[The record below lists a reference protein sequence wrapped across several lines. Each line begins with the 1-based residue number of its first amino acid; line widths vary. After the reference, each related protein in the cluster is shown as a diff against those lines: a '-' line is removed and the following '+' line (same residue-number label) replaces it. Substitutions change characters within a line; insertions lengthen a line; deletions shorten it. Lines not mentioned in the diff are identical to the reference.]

1 MLLNSKI
8 ARDFND
14 GIHEVR
20 IIAYGETNP
29 SRVVK
34 KNGEVLDY
42 KATFWLKL
50 QDINNKAIDTYRFFF
65 ETVTGED
72 GLPAITE
79 LDQHRF
85 NAMIAKLLR
94 QIPEEDTAG
103 LDELGAIVETLK
115 TKGTV
120 FKTLVTTNESE
131 DGRRWKNF
139 TFDMSIMDMLD

>member
-1 MLLNSKI
+1 MLLNTIVAK
-8 ARDFND
+8 DFNE
-14 GIHEVR
+14 GVHEVK

-34 KNGEVLDY
+34 KNGDVLDY

-50 QDINNKAIDTYRFFF
+50 QDVNNKAIDTYRFFF
-65 ETVTGED
+65 ETMTGED
-72 GLPAITE
+72 GLPMITE

-94 QIPEEDTAG
+94 QIPDEVITG
-103 LDELGAIVETLK
+103 IDELGMIMETLK
-115 TKGTV
+115 TKGTT
-120 FKTLVTTNESE
+120 FKTLVTFNESE

-139 TFDMSIMDMLD
+139 TFDTDIMDMLD

>member
-1 MLLNSKI
+1 MLLNTIVAK
-8 ARDFND
+8 DFNE
-14 GIHEVR
+14 GVHKVK
-20 IIAYGETNP
+20 IIAYGETAP

-34 KNGEVLDY
+34 KNGDVLDY

-50 QDINNKAIDTYRFFF
+50 QDVNNKAIDTYRFFF

-94 QIPEEDTAG
+94 QIPDEVIADV
-103 LDELGAIVETLK
+103 DELGMIMETLK
-115 TKGTV
+115 TKETV
-120 FKTLVTTNESE
+120 FKTLVTFNESE

-139 TFDMSIMDMLD
+139 TFDMGIMDMLD